1 MKLAMIAMG
10 NRKQVAVIDER
21 AGLTRIAGKVFPAM
35 PVEAQYDMTAA
46 IQALATG
53 QWHESACAD
62 FFPLDSVQLLAPIPN
77 PRRNVM
83 CVGKNYR
90 SHAREFS
97 RSGFDASGGM
107 QEIPEHPIVFTK
119 APSSVTG
126 PGDDIP
132 LIPGLDAAVDYE
144 AELAIVIGV
153 PGRFISR
160 ENAMRH
166 VFGYTVLNDVTAR
179 DLQKTH
185 KQWFLGKAI
194 DGFCPTGPWIVTADE
209 LDANQLRISCR
220 VNGELRQDAT
230 TADLIFDIPAII
242 ETISRSLTLLPGDII
257 ATGTPDGVGIGF
269 NPPRFLKDGDV
280 VECSI
285 AGIGA
290 IRNTARRV
298 TGV

>member
-1 MKLAMIAMG
+1 MKLATVVMED
-10 NRKQVAVIDER
+10 RKQVAVIDER
-21 AGLTRIAGKVFPAM
+21 ARVARAASKVFPSM
-35 PVEAQYDMTAA
+35 PREAHYDMTAA
-46 IQALATG
+46 IEALTSG
-53 QWHESACAD
+53 HCQESACAD
-62 FFPLDSVQLLAPIPN
+62 AVPIDSVRLLAPIPT
-77 PRRNVM
+77 PRRNVV
-83 CVGKNYR
+83 CVGKNYH

-97 RSGFDASGGM
+97 RSGFDANGGM

-119 APSSVTG
+119 APGSVTG

-132 LIPGLDAAVDYE
+132 LVPGLDAAVDYE
-144 AELAIVIGV
+144 AELAIVIGKA
-153 PGRFISR
+153 GRFIPR
-160 ENAMRH
+160 DNAMRH

-209 LDANQLRISCR
+209 LDPAQLRINCR

-285 AGIGA
+285 TGIGS
-290 IRNTARRV
+290 IRNTVRRV